1 MTTTTGMTASPN
13 SRCLLN
19 SRIMR
24 VVQEQRK
31 QRSPEEEYRLH
42 DTDREG
48 SLQHSASL
56 VDVQR

>member
-1 MTTTTGMTASPN
+1 MTTSPN

-19 SRIMR
+19 NSRVVR

-31 QRSPEEEYRLH
+31 QRSPEEEYCLH